1 MIFGLADMSNHFEL
15 VYGFVSFNPS
25 TMERIDQGQ
34 MRSIEMPKYSLR
46 KWIRQ
51 GVPVLVQGVEGDTTS
66 FHEYLLEN

>member
-1 MIFGLADMSNHFEL
+1 MSNHFEL
-15 VYGFVSFNPS
+15 FWVSIIQPS

-34 MRSIEMPKYSLR
+34 MRARDAKVFVEKMEKS
-46 KWIRQ
+46 